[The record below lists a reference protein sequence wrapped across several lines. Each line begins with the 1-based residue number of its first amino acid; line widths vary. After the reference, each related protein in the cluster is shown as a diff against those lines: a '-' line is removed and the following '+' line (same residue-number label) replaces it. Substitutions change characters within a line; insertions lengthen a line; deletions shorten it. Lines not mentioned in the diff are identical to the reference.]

1 MEKISSITLYVLLA
15 LGALVFLL
23 GVVGES
29 YEPMIYVAYIF
40 SIVTA
45 GGALVSAGLG
55 AAAKPES
62 IKGAAIGIGAMVLIL
77 GISYVLASGEV
88 LSYYPKD
95 TTESASKL
103 SGAGLYALYI
113 LTFLAV
119 VSVLY
124 SGLAR
129 YIKR

>member
-1 MEKISSITLYVLLA
+1 MEKISSIILYVLLA

-40 SIVTA
+40 SIVAA

-62 IKGAAIGIGAMVLIL
+62 IKGAAMGIGAMVLVL
-77 GISYVLASGEV
+77 GISYAMADGSVLE
-88 LSYYPKD
+88 YYPEG
-95 TTESASKL
+95 TTESATKL

-119 VSVLY
+119 ASVLY

>member
-1 MEKISSITLYVLLA
+1 MEKISSIILYVLLA

-23 GVVGES
+23 GVVGDS

-40 SIVTA
+40 SLLAA

-62 IKGAAIGIGAMVLIL
+62 IKGAAMGIGAMLLIL
-77 GISYVLASGEV
+77 GISYVLADGTV
-88 LSYYPKD
+88 LNYYPEG
-95 TTESASKL
+95 TTESATKL

-119 VSVLY
+119 ASVLY

>member
-1 MEKISSITLYVLLA
+1 MEKISSIILYVLLA

-23 GVVGES
+23 GVVGDS

-40 SIVTA
+40 SLLAA

-55 AAAKPES
+55 ASAKPES
-62 IKGAAIGIGAMVLIL
+62 IKGAAMGIGAMLLIL
-77 GISYVLASGEV
+77 GISYVLADDTV
-88 LSYYPKD
+88 LNYYPEG
-95 TTESASKL
+95 TTESATKL

-119 VSVLY
+119 ASVLY

>member
-1 MEKISSITLYVLLA
+1 MEKISSIILYVLLA

-23 GVVGES
+23 GVVGDS

-40 SIVTA
+40 SLLAA

-62 IKGAAIGIGAMVLIL
+62 IKGAAMGIGAMVLIL
-77 GISYVLASGEV
+77 GISYVLADGTV
-88 LSYYPKD
+88 LNYYPEG
-95 TTESASKL
+95 TTESATKL
-103 SGAGLYALYI
+103 SGAGLYI

-119 VSVLY
+119 ASVLY

>member
-23 GVVGES
+23 GVAGES
-29 YEPMIYVAYIF
+29 YEPMIFVAYIF
-40 SIVTA
+40 SIVAA
-45 GGALVSAGLG
+45 GGALVSAALG

-62 IKGAAIGIGAMVLIL
+62 IKGAAIGIGAMVLVL
-77 GISYVLASGEV
+77 GISYAMADGTVLE
-88 LSYYPKD
+88 YYPEG
-95 TTESASKL
+95 TTESATKL

-119 VSVLY
+119 ASVLY
-124 SGLAR
+124 SGVAR

>member
-1 MEKISSITLYVLLA
+1 MEKLSSIILYVLLA

-23 GVVGES
+23 GVVGGS
-29 YEPMIYVAYIF
+29 YEPMIFMAYIF
-40 SIVTA
+40 SFIAA

-62 IKGAAIGIGAMVLIL
+62 IKGAAVGIGAMVLIL
-77 GISYVLASGEV
+77 GISYVLADGTV
-88 LSYYPKD
+88 LEYYPEG
-95 TTESASKL
+95 TTESATKL
-103 SGAGLYALYI
+103 SDAGLYALYI

-119 VSVLY
+119 ASVLY

>member
-1 MEKISSITLYVLLA
+1 MEKIRSLTLYVLLA

-23 GVVGES
+23 GVAGEN
-29 YEPMIYVAYIF
+29 YEPMIYVTYIF
-40 SIVTA
+40 SIIAA
-45 GGALVSAGLG
+45 GGALVSAAMG

-62 IKGAAIGIGAMVLIL
+62 IKGAAIGIGAMVLVL
-77 GISYVLASGEV
+77 GISYAMADGSLMN
-88 LSYYPKD
+88 YYPKD
-95 TTESASKL
+95 TTETASKL

-119 VSVLY
+119 ASVLY